1 MLHILTPLSGTE
13 APTTIPQLL
22 DLERLIHRPQHNHC
36 GVSVSTV
43 ENQAQPLHEE
53 QGLKIIQAEQARL
66 QETENV
72 YLANLR
78 VQIALNLT

>member
-1 MLHILTPLSGTE
+1 M
-13 APTTIPQLL
+13 
-22 DLERLIHRPQHNHC
+22 ERLIHRPQHNHC

-43 ENQAQPLHEE
+43 ENQAQPLNEE
-53 QGLKIIQAEQARL
+53 QALKIIQAEQARL